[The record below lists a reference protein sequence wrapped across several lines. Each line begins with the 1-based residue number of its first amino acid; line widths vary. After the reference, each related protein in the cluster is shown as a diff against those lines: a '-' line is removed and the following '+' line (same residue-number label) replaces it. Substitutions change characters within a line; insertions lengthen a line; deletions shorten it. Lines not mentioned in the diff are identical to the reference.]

1 MNPPSTRVQ
10 ISFGF
15 QFLPAMPLPYL
26 SVLSA
31 LVHRFS
37 LSRSPPPPHPRTHEP
52 DVLQTTRS
60 STVDAQEQA
69 GACGGGAGLSENTVR
84 YCHPG
89 TGVTTVPPSEG
100 RKFPEVKYNHVMC
113 TSIARVRIPTEIPKF
128 GVRPPR
134 VHVSAEGGGGAG
146 MTDE

>member
-1 MNPPSTRVQ
+1 MSVWVSNPACHAT
-10 ISFGF
+10 
-15 QFLPAMPLPYL
+15 
-26 SVLSA
+26 
-31 LVHRFS
+31 S
-37 LSRSPPPPHPRTHEP
+37 LSLCLSGPCSPVLPLSLTPPPPTPLHTNEP

-69 GACGGGAGLSENTVR
+69 GACGGGAGLSANTVR

-89 TGVTTVPPSEG
+89 GVTTVAPSEG

-113 TSIARVRIPTEIPKF
+113 TSIARGRIPTEIPKF

-134 VHVSAEGGGGAG
+134 VHVSAKGGGGGG